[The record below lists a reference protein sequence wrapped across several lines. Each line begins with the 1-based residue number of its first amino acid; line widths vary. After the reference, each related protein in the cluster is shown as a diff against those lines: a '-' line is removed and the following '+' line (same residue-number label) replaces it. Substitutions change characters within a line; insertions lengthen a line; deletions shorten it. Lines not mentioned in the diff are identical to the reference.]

1 MPPFTQ
7 TGSTVIPPLAAGRR
21 LARRCALAQFG
32 AGAAMALIFL
42 AISPMAAIAAGLGPV
57 ALGLGT
63 LVLGWRAFPGRAPGA
78 SEALGGLVAG
88 LLMKI
93 LLVGS
98 VLLLGLGL
106 WRLPPLPLLL
116 GVFVGLVTFA
126 VAAAFPASS
135 AGPRSR

>member
-1 MPPFTQ
+1 
-7 TGSTVIPPLAAGRR
+7 
-21 LARRCALAQFG
+21 
-32 AGAAMALIFL
+32 
-42 AISPMAAIAAGLGPV
+42 
-57 ALGLGT
+57 